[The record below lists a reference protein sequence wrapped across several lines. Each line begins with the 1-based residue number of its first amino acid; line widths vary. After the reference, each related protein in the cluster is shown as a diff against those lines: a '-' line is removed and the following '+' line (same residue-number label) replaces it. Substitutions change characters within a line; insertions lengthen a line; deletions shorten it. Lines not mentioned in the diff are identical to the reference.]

1 MCRFCLYL
9 FLTFS
14 PSAFYAQGLTDS
26 IVTLKTVPVISF
38 RSEEYLAGL
47 KTESPDSLTRVFHQ
61 FSSMSSVL
69 AENNFYI
76 KNYGPGQLSV
86 LSFRGGNAYHTGI
99 LWNGISIVDPMTGTG
114 DLSLIKSC
122 LFENISIRYGGSSSI
137 SGSGNLSGSI
147 LLSSKPTFNNGV
159 DANIGVNY
167 NSIGNL
173 TTNGKIS
180 MSNEKAS
187 GTIRFFRENALN
199 QYHYIKEGTEYIQT
213 KASYLQYGLTSENSI
228 LTGEHSSLDLLFWY
242 QYSDRNIPPTL
253 YQPPNF
259 AKQKDENIKLG
270 LNWKRSGRTSYNI
283 RTSFFADQLYYND
296 RSLTVASDSKA
307 NTFLNEIE
315 IRRLLDRHQQIGITI
330 NVTTIRARTIDYQGS
345 RTLGRQWLNVF
356 YLLSSTNEKWK
367 FNISG
372 RKEFSSLGDLPVTIT
387 TGVSR
392 NIKSSLIRIS
402 YSKLHR
408 NPTLNDL
415 YWKPGG
421 NRNLKAE
428 NGNSLEAGIDL
439 QISDLL
445 FKQNS
450 THKLT
455 LGGTFYSRTV
465 NNWIEWTPIESLWT
479 ATNISQVWSRGIESS
494 LMYRYSKNKFSTS
507 IRIQS
512 SYTLSTKEKSILV
525 NDPSLHKQLIY
536 VPVYSYELS
545 WTIIYKK
552 IALRVIENYSGTRYT
567 TSDLSES
574 LPSYFLTNIHLGYET
589 KIYGRSITLI
599 TSWDNILNLDYS
611 LVQNRPMPLRVF
623 NFGISMNILKNKSN
637 TIK

>member
-1 MCRFCLYL
+1 MCRFCLL
-9 FLTFS
+9 FFLLLF
-14 PSAFYAQGLTDS
+14 PFAFYAQGLADS
-26 IVTLKTVPVISF
+26 VVTLKTVPVISF
-38 RSEEYLAGL
+38 RSEEPIAGL
-47 KTESPDSLTRVFHQ
+47 KTESPDSLTKVFHR

-122 LFENISIRYGGSSSI
+122 LFENISIRFGGSTSI

-147 LLSSKPTFNNGV
+147 LLSSKPTFNNGI

-180 MSNEKAS
+180 ISNQKSS

-199 QYHYIKEGTEYIQT
+199 HYHYLKEGTEYIQT
-213 KASYLQYGLTSENSI
+213 RASYLQYGLTGENSI
-228 LTGEHSSLDLLFWY
+228 ITGEHSTLDLLIWY

-253 YQPPNF
+253 YQTPNF
-259 AKQKDENIKLG
+259 AEQKDENIKLG
-270 LNWKRSGRTSYNI
+270 LNWKKSGRTSLNI
-283 RTSFFADQLYYND
+283 RSAFFDDQLYYND
-296 RSLTVASDSKA
+296 RSLIVASDSKA

-315 IRRLLDRHQQIGITI
+315 IRRLLDRQQQIGVTL
-330 NVTTIRARTIDYQGS
+330 NVTTIKARTIDYQGS
-345 RTLGRQWLNVF
+345 RTLGRQWLNAF
-356 YLLSSTNEKWK
+356 YLLTSTNEKWK

-372 RKEFSSLGDLPVTIT
+372 RKEFSSLGNLPITMT

-392 NIKSSLIRIS
+392 SLKSSLIRIS

-428 NGNSLEAGIDL
+428 NGASLEAGIDL

-445 FKQNS
+445 FKQNNV
-450 THKLT
+450 HKLT
-455 LGGTFYSRTV
+455 MEGTFYSRTV

-494 LMYRYSKNKFSTS
+494 MTYQYAKNKFSTS

-512 SYTLSTKEKSILV
+512 SYTLSTKENSILV

-536 VPVYSYELS
+536 VPVNSYELN
-545 WTIIYKK
+545 WNIFYKK
-552 IALRVIENYSGTRYT
+552 IALRIIENYSSARYT

-574 LPSYFLTNIHLGYET
+574 LQSYFLTNIHLGYET
-589 KIYGRSITLI
+589 KIYERSITLI
-599 TSWDNILNLDYS
+599 TSCDNIFNYDYS
-611 LVQNRPMPLRVF
+611 LVQNRPMPLRVI
-623 NFGISMNILKNKSN
+623 NLGISMNILKKQ
-637 TIK
+637 I